1 MAVALI
7 QGGLEVTIAG
17 TIGQHHRGTESLH
30 VGVIASLR
38 VSDTASLPHRG
49 LAVRCSI

>member
-17 TIGQHHRGTESLH
+17 TIGQHHRGLNHCMLESLH
-30 VGVIASLR
+30 
-38 VSDTASLPHRG
+38 H
-49 LAVRCSI
+49 